1 MHVTARDGYTGLI
14 NIVVEPFHLEM
25 VYPLREKNSSAQ
37 LEAIK
42 DCIARL
48 KAYAPSYRVAFLKS
62 DNAQEYVGS
71 DIA

>member
-1 MHVTARDGYTGLI
+1 
-14 NIVVEPFHLEM
+14 M

-42 DCIARL
+42 DCITRL